1 MIVKVRVGTGP
12 KLSSVSHEYHVAKQ
26 TRRLALVTSMVM
38 TPASLLA
45 FALGSWRMA
54 ADLNWTDRFVIANG
68 AFSHWQV
75 WIAIAF
81 LLQVAASLLSRYSE
95 NDRTR

>member
-1 MIVKVRVGTGP
+1 MIVRVRVGTGP
-12 KLSSVSHEYHVAKQ
+12 KLSSVTHEYHVAKQ

-45 FALGSWRMA
+45 FALGSWRLA
-54 ADLNWTDRFVIANG
+54 ADLNWTDRFVIASG

-81 LLQVAASLLSRYSE
+81 LLQVVASLLGRYSE
-95 NDRTR
+95 DDRTQ